1 MIKIP
6 WSNANT
12 QQTTVLVQFLLAV
25 GLQLTYVCFFK
36 ISAENP
42 FSFFVGFRGFSKY

>member
-25 GLQLTYVCFFK
+25 GLQLIMCFFK

-42 FSFFVGFRGFSKY
+42 FSFFAGFRGFSKY